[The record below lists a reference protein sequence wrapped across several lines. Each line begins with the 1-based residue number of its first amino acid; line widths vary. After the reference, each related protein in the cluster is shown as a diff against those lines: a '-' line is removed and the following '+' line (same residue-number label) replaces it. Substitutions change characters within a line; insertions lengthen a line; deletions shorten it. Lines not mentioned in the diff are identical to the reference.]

1 MDKHLLMGW
10 WRIPREDIPDGR
22 DARIEWLYE
31 CWARVDDWV
40 DEHRPVDLPR
50 R

>member
-1 MDKHLLMGW
+1 MGW
-10 WRIPREDIPDGR
+10 WRIPHEDIPNDR

-31 CWARVDDWV
+31 WWRRVDQWI

-50 R
+50 T